1 LSRRTRPEPRA
12 PGQPLPPSVWLGLLT
27 LYLVWGSTYL
37 GIAVAIQ
44 SIPPFAMAASRYL
57 LAGSILLALLALRR
71 RPLRRPTAR
80 EWRDSLVV
88 GALLAAGGN
97 GLVSWGEQTVPS
109 GIAALLVGLVP
120 AWAALIGRLGFGDR
134 LPRLVG
140 FGIGIGFLGVAILAW
155 PFGGALAFE
164 PAGLAAVL
172 VAPILWALGTVYAA
186 RRAHLPADG
195 LLASALQMLLGGLVL
210 VAIAAAS
217 GEIGGLDPSA
227 ISSTS
232 LLALAYLTLAG
243 SLLAYSTFAW
253 LLRHAPV
260 STVATYAYVN
270 PVVAVALGALVLGEP
285 IEPRTLLAGAIIVV
299 AVAIIVSA
307 RRPTVSQPTGRK
319 EPREAGQ
326 PTEPDQAM
334 EPGAPRKPDG
344 EVPRREPT
352 VGGRVGLSPEEP
364 G

>member
-1 LSRRTRPEPRA
+1 
-12 PGQPLPPSVWLGLLT
+12 
-27 LYLVWGSTYL
+27 
-37 GIAVAIQ
+37 
-44 SIPPFAMAASRYL
+44 MAASRYL

-71 RPLRRPTAR
+71 RPLGRPTAR

-97 GLVSWGEQTVPS
+97 GLVSWGEQTVPT
-109 GIAALLVGLVP
+109 GITALVVGLVP
-120 AWAALIGRLGFGDR
+120 AWAALIGRLGYGDR

-140 FGIGIGFLGVAILAW
+140 LGIGIGFLGVAILAW

-186 RRAHLPADG
+186 RRARLPPDG

-210 VAIAAAS
+210 VAMAAAS

-270 PVVAVALGALVLGEP
+270 PVVAVALGAL
-285 IEPRTLLAGAIIVV
+285 AGAIIVV

-326 PTEPDQAM
+326 PMEPREPSQPMEPREAGQPM